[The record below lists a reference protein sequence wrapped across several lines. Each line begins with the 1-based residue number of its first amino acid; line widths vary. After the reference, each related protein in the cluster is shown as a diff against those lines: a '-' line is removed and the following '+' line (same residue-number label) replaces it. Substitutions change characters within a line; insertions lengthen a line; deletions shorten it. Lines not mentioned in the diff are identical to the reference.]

1 MNPVLAFDIY
11 GTLIDT
17 HGVVEELQSRIG
29 DSAWDFSRR
38 WREKQLEYTFRRGL
52 MKNYVDFPTCTRQ
65 ALDYCD
71 KEMQTGLNDEDK
83 TILMQRYTSL
93 PAFDEVPSVLATL
106 QQAGMELYA
115 FSNGTV
121 VGVNGLL
128 EQAGIRGHFIDI
140 ISVDEIGS
148 YKPDPSVYEHC
159 LQRIGA
165 QAGSCWLVSSNP
177 FDILGA
183 DNVGMLTAWVQ
194 RDPGMVFDP
203 WDIRPTSTIS
213 CLSELPDILRK

>member
-17 HGVVEELQSRIG
+17 HGVVEELQNRIG
-29 DSAWDFSRR
+29 DRARDFSRR

-52 MKNYVDFPTCTRQ
+52 MRNYADFPTCTRQ

-71 KEMQTGLNDEDK
+71 NEMQTKLNDEDK

-93 PAFDEVPSVLATL
+93 PAFDEVAPVLATL
-106 QQAGMELYA
+106 QQSGIDLYA
-115 FSNGTV
+115 FSNGTIA
-121 VGVNGLL
+121 GVTGLL
-128 EQAGIRGHFIDI
+128 EQAGIRGHFVDI

-148 YKPDPSVYEHC
+148 YKPDPAVYQHC
-159 LQRIGA
+159 LQRIGTRA
-165 QAGSCWLVSSNP
+165 DSCWLISSNP

-183 DNVGMLTAWVQ
+183 NNVGMLTAWVR
-194 RDPGMVFDP
+194 RDTGMVFDP
-203 WDIRPTSTIS
+203 WGISPTVTIS
-213 CLSELPDILRK
+213 RLEELPDIIN

>member
-1 MNPVLAFDIY
+1 
-11 GTLIDT
+11 
-17 HGVVEELQSRIG
+17 
-29 DSAWDFSRR
+29 
-38 WREKQLEYTFRRGL
+38 